1 MGEKGASLLIDSRFY
16 LLSMLSVY
24 AVIIFLILI
33 LPLFMWR
40 RYLRGKGMIYRFLFC
55 IITQTCYLTNLV
67 LLLGFFNIANRYTV
81 IAGIIVEY
89 LIIRWKTY
97 GKFQP
102 AKDPVTFKTVKQR
115 FSVRGLKELI
125 GWLRRKLLDAYM
137 GLKGFRR
144 WSIWGWCFRNWFS
157 LLVLGAALVY
167 NAAFINHNVLSV
179 GHSYQFSDIPVH
191 LSWVYGLEHGTL
203 FIDGIY
209 PFYMHCMIYLI
220 RVLSGIHIRECI
232 LYYGGFQT
240 LLLLLTSYCFS
251 RKLFCNKY
259 LALMPTVLFSILLRQ
274 GRYGASLP
282 QECGMFAAMCV
293 AYFILEYMQSE
304 RKPHNVKND
313 SKRKRFFR
321 IGQYLYRYHI
331 TTDLLL
337 VALSVT
343 LVIGYHFYTAIATIF
358 LVIGFG
364 VAYLPKL
371 WRKERWVPLLT
382 AGIIGAVL
390 AVMPFAACLAKGIPF
405 QESMAWA
412 TSVITGETWVNDEES
427 SYKDMFDDFTG
438 NTDGSEQPAEETPA
452 ETEPEDAPK
461 KSMADRVALLGQAVE
476 NSDVLMFGE
485 GSGRLMILC
494 IAVSAAFAVLSL
506 IIKPFREPAMSY
518 ITLSIY
524 GVAIMLLGQAELLDI
539 IELFDNARASVF
551 IQPFLVIIYTI
562 PVDIVLRT
570 LCLVPLKIVKRA
582 VSVLAVAAAA
592 FSGYWCVD
600 NGYLHNYFD
609 LNAQYYNDCDYVLKH
624 IRESFPDKSFNV
636 ISPTD
641 DLYAT
646 VDEGFHTE
654 ISQLM
659 HMIDGGEKEFVI
671 PSEYSFF
678 FVEKKVLQDY
688 TYGSVLVSAEQADK
702 DMLYRASS
710 QDYYYQRLVIESKAY
725 YWAQMMLSLYP
736 NNFTVYFENDIL
748 AVYLLKQNTNYPFSL
763 KIDYRSTLDYPKT
776 TEETGENNV

>member
-1 MGEKGASLLIDSRFY
+1 MGEKGASLLIDSKFY

-24 AVIIFLILI
+24 AVIIFLVLL

-40 RYLRGKGMIYRFLFC
+40 RYLRGKSMIYRFLFC
-55 IITQTCYLTNLV
+55 VITQTCYLTNLV
-67 LLLGFFNIANRYTV
+67 LLLGFFNIANKYTL
-81 IAGIIVEY
+81 IGGIIIEY

-97 GKFQP
+97 GKFKP
-102 AKDPVTFKTVKQR
+102 AKERVSFRTAKNRLAANGFREVT
-115 FSVRGLKELI
+115 
-125 GWLRRKLLDAYM
+125 GWVRRKLLDAYM
-137 GLKGFRR
+137 GLRGFRK
-144 WSIWGWCFRNWFS
+144 WEIWGWCLRNWFS
-157 LLVLGAALVY
+157 LAVLGAALVY

-179 GHSYQFSDIPVH
+179 GHGYQFSDIPVH

-220 RVLSGIHIRECI
+220 RALSGIHIRECI

-240 LLLLLTSYCFS
+240 LLLMLTSYCFS

-293 AYFILEYMQSE
+293 GYFILEFMQSK
-304 RKPHNVKND
+304 RKPHNVESD
-313 SKRKRFFR
+313 TKRKKFFR
-321 IGQYLYRYHI
+321 IGQYLYRYHL

-364 VAYLPKL
+364 AAYLPKL
-371 WRKERWVPLLT
+371 WRKERWVPLMT
-382 AGIIGAVL
+382 AGIVGAML
-390 AVMPFAACLAKGIPF
+390 AVIPFAACLAKGIPF

-412 TSVITGETWVNDEES
+412 TSVITGETWVNNEES
-427 SYKDMFDDFTG
+427 SYKDMFNDFAG
-438 NTDGSEQPAEETPA
+438 NTDGSEQSAEETSA
-452 ETEPEDAPK
+452 EEEPVKAK
-461 KSMADRVALLGQAVE
+461 KSMAERAALLGQAVE
-476 NSDVLMFGE
+476 NSDVLMFGD
-485 GSGRLMILC
+485 GSAKLMILC
-494 IAVSAAFAVLSL
+494 MAICAVFAVLSL
-506 IIKPFREPAMSY
+506 VIKPFREPAMSY
-518 ITLSIY
+518 LTLCVY
-524 GVAIMLLGQAELLDI
+524 GIAIMLLGQAELLDI

-562 PVDIVLRT
+562 PVDIALRT
-570 LCLVPLKIVKRA
+570 LSLVPLKIVKRT

-592 FSGYWCVD
+592 FAGYWCVD

-624 IRESFPDKSFNV
+624 IRESFPEKSFNV

-641 DLYAT
+641 DIYAT

-654 ISQLM
+654 ISQMM
-659 HMIDGGEKEFVI
+659 HMVDGGEKEFVI
-671 PSEYSFF
+671 PSEYCFF

-688 TYGSVLVSAEQADK
+688 TYGSVMVNPEQADTN
-702 DMLYRASS
+702 MLYRASS
-710 QDYYYQRLVIESKAY
+710 QDYYYQRLAIESKAY
-725 YWAQMMLSLYP
+725 YWAQEMLRLYP

-748 AVYLLKQNTNYPFSL
+748 VVYLLRQNTNYPFSL
-763 KIDYRSTLDYPKT
+763 KIDYRSTLESLKT
-776 TEETGENNV
+776 VEETGENDV